1 MATGLPDKRNT
12 NSKPALALLT
22 TLGVAALSPAQACGP
37 DFPLQLLSD
46 RGQHLQTLPEPTF
59 ALAVLPLASV
69 AAQWPQPEK
78 ILTSQYD
85 WQQQRLISATEQA
98 EQQLLPPP
106 QAELVK
112 QMRVQPDADTAL
124 KLGATLPA
132 ELRLYTAAAVAFT
145 RAPQQ
150 ATALFEQLLALPA
163 AEQQQRRSWALYS
176 LARLQAREG
185 KHDQAIVLFQQLRE
199 EVGKGLTDPLQLAVA
214 SFGEEARLYLNQ
226 QDWQQAIGLYAS
238 QAQREES
245 GRASLK
251 QLASQL
257 LQMPD
262 AELQPL
268 LSQPKVSRLL
278 SIYLLTQLESLSYS
292 APEQL
297 SRLLQLLQ
305 QTPALQ
311 LPNALELAAI
321 SYQQG
326 QYQNAE
332 QLLTQASDAP
342 LKWWLTAKLALR
354 NQQLD
359 QAAAA
364 YAKASKAFPTA
375 LPPPAKAPE
384 FQYDEPFASQLARQQ
399 LQTQCRVQ
407 AEAGVLEL
415 QRGEYLQAMRLLY
428 QAGAEYWQDAAYVAE
443 RVLTSAELRQFVE
456 QEVPVGQPK
465 AASEWSWFGDTEPN
479 TLIRQLLAR
488 RLMREGDVIAAQRY
502 FIEPKLQQLAARYQ
516 QLQQDSQPAPLQNWL
531 EPLARRLHV
540 DIGQLARA
548 EALFTLAKL
557 TREHGLELL
566 GYEMAPD
573 YQVFYGQFEY
583 LAAPNQSP
591 LWPLP
596 AAEQSRITQH
606 AAVPEKRFHYRY
618 LAAELA
624 AQSAELWPHN
634 SQAYA
639 ASLCAATTWLIH
651 RDPARAQQYYQ
662 HYLQTGPYVS
672 WGADFGIRCPQP
684 DSAAATQRLQANF
697 SAALPSARR
706 LWAGA
711 AVLLLVSV
719 SLIWW
724 RRRRR
729 SGTMR

>member
-1 MATGLPDKRNT
+1 MATGLPDKRGKN
-12 NSKPALALLT
+12 PIAALALLT
-22 TLGVAALSPAQACGP
+22 MLGSTALSPAQACGP

-46 RGQHLQTLPEPTF
+46 RGLHLQTLPEPAF

-69 AAQWPQPEK
+69 TVQWPQPEK
-78 ILTSQYD
+78 IFSSQYD

-98 EQQLLPPP
+98 EQQLLPQQ

-112 QMRVQPDADTAL
+112 QMRAQPDADAAL
-124 KLGATLPA
+124 KLGAALPA
-132 ELRLYTAAAVAFT
+132 ELRLYTAAAVAFE
-145 RAPQQ
+145 RAPEQ

-176 LARLQAREG
+176 LARLQASEG
-185 KHDQAIVLFQQLRE
+185 KRDSAILLFQQLRE
-199 EVGKGLTDPLQLAVA
+199 EVSKGLNDPLQLAVA

-238 QAQREES
+238 QAQWQES

-251 QLASQL
+251 QLAGQL

-262 AELQPL
+262 AGLQPL

-278 SIYLLTQLESLSYS
+278 SIYLLTQLQSLSYS

-332 QLLTQASDAP
+332 HLLAQASDMP

-375 LPPPAKAPE
+375 LPPPAKAAE
-384 FQYDEPFASQLARQQ
+384 FQYDEPFTSQLTRQQ

-415 QRGEYLQAMRLLY
+415 QRGEYIQAMRLLY

-443 RVLTSAELRQFVE
+443 RVLTTTELRQFVE

-465 AASEWSWFGDTEPN
+465 TASEWSWFGDTEPN

-488 RLMREGDVIAAQRY
+488 RLMREGDVIGAQRY

-516 QLQQDSQPAPLQNWL
+516 QLLQDSQPGPFQNWL

-548 EALFTLAKL
+548 DALFTLAKL

-573 YQVFYGQFEY
+573 YQVD
-583 LAAPNQSP
+583 
-591 LWPLP
+591 
-596 AAEQSRITQH
+596 R
-606 AAVPEKRFHYRY
+606 K
-618 LAAELA
+618 
-624 AQSAELWPHN
+624 
-634 SQAYA
+634 
-639 ASLCAATTWLIH
+639 
-651 RDPARAQQYYQ
+651 
-662 HYLQTGPYVS
+662 
-672 WGADFGIRCPQP
+672 
-684 DSAAATQRLQANF
+684 
-697 SAALPSARR
+697 
-706 LWAGA
+706 
-711 AVLLLVSV
+711 SV
-719 SLIWW
+719 V
-724 RRRRR
+724 
-729 SGTMR
+729 